1 MMPRYTHYIPT
12 EPIFITIS
20 SIFRK
25 YVNMS
30 TTKVK
35 PEVAWPKCDDAGEN
49 PDWGFVGVD
58 AATQC
63 MSVRACCLVLTK
75 VHRVKLGRATAKKC
89 KHPVWPRRHFDS

>member
-1 MMPRYTHYIPT
+1 
-12 EPIFITIS
+12 
-20 SIFRK
+20 
-25 YVNMS
+25 MS

-63 MSVRACCLVLTK
+63 MSVRACCLVLTVNAVLSASLCDYLTRVY
-75 VHRVKLGRATAKKC
+75 VH
-89 KHPVWPRRHFDS
+89 DSGT